1 MIAEESVYTT
11 TDNELLNQAVAA
23 LNDTRNL
30 DLINFVDKVTD
41 YCIENE
47 NGKVFDSWD
56 RETLRQLVA
65 YHQFKGTLIV
75 LSNTDREVA
84 GVFMWYN
91 CDKDADWSYVH
102 NWVEDDK
109 NGDAIFMAFLF
120 ASSTKA
126 WKEMLINFIK
136 KEPDCLHK
144 QLIGSRHRKGRP
156 TKVYYTQKVLSRVLK
171 AKE

>member
-11 TDNELLNQAVAA
+11 TDNELLNQAVAS

-47 NGKVFDSWD
+47 NGKVFDSWNK
-56 RETLRQLVA
+56 ETLRQLVA

-91 CDKDADWSYVH
+91 CDKDDGWSFVL
-102 NWVEDDK
+102 NWDEDK
-109 NGDAIFMAFLF
+109 KEGDSIFMAFLF

-144 QLIGSRHRKGRP
+144 QLMGSRHRKGQP
-156 TKVYYTQKVLSRVLK
+156 TKVYYTQKILSRILK
-171 AKE
+171 TKD

>member
-1 MIAEESVYTT
+1 MIAEESVLAK
-11 TDNELLNQAVAA
+11 TDNELLNSAVAT

-30 DLINFVDKVTD
+30 DFINFVDKVTD

-75 LSNTDREVA
+75 LSNADREIA

-91 CDKDADWSYVH
+91 CDKDDGWSFVL
-102 NWVEDDK
+102 NWDEDNK
-109 NGDAIFMAFLF
+109 EGDSIFMAFLF
-120 ASSTKA
+120 ASSTSA
-126 WKEMLINFIK
+126 WKKMALTFIE

-144 QLIGSRHRKGRP
+144 QLMGSRHRKGQP
-156 TKVYYTQKVLSRVLK
+156 TKVYYTQKILSRILK
-171 AKE
+171 TKD

>member
-11 TDNELLNQAVAA
+11 TDNELLNQAVAT
-23 LNDTRNL
+23 LNDSRNL
-30 DLINFVDKVTD
+30 DFINFVDKVTD

-47 NGKVFDSWD
+47 NGKVFDDWN

-75 LSNTDREVA
+75 LSNADREVA

-91 CDKDADWSYVH
+91 CNKDDGWSFVL
-102 NWVEDDK
+102 NWEEDDK
-109 NGDAIFMAFLF
+109 DGDAVFMAFLF
-120 ASSTKA
+120 ASSQAA
-126 WKEMLINFIK
+126 WKKMAINFIE

-144 QLIGSRHRKGRP
+144 QLIGSRHRKGQP
-156 TKVYYTQKVLSRVLK
+156 TKVYYTNKILSRILK
-171 AKE
+171 LKN